1 MRSALLSALL
11 GLMLFSI
18 QAAPITFGGA
28 VDKTQITP
36 VADIIAEPAAYL
48 EKSLTIE
55 GKIQAVCQKR
65 GCWMTLAAAD
75 NEPTFRI
82 KVRDGDMEFPISAK
96 GKTAYATGSVTAQ
109 SLNMAATID
118 YYEELAE
125 KQGKT
130 FDPASV
136 TETLTFYQFT
146 PTAVE
151 ISE

>member
-1 MRSALLSALL
+1 MRAALLSILF
-11 GLMLFSI
+11 GLTVFSI
-18 QAAPITFGGA
+18 QAAPLTFGET
-28 VDKTQITP
+28 VDKTHIIS
-36 VADIIAEPAAYL
+36 VADIIAQPDAYL
-48 EKSLTIE
+48 EKSVTIE
-55 GKIQAVCQKR
+55 GKVQAVCQKR

-75 NEPTFRI
+75 NNPTFRI
-82 KVRDGDMEFPISAK
+82 KVRDGDMEFPLSAK

-125 KQGKT
+125 KQGKA

-136 TETLTFYQFT
+136 TEPLTFYQFS